1 MERERSKLRRCFN
14 QGCSGAETGGQRHPH
29 FLGKRYALLMILILR
44 CSFSAKRPST
54 SLGALPIFILRTTS
68 PVLTVACCL
77 CSDMDSLPK
86 PTFSDNLIYEN
97 RREVKY
103 VVSRPIQ
110 QDFNSP
116 SVTFQPIT
124 LTLKRGALV
133 LRGWLNVMTPV
144 VPTYASIVNCCPLL
158 RQRSPLIYY

>member
-1 MERERSKLRRCFN
+1 
-14 QGCSGAETGGQRHPH
+14 
-29 FLGKRYALLMILILR
+29 
-44 CSFSAKRPST
+44 
-54 SLGALPIFILRTTS
+54 
-68 PVLTVACCL
+68 
-77 CSDMDSLPK
+77 MDALPK

-116 SVTFQPIT
+116 SVTVQPIT

-133 LRGWLNVMTPV
+133 LPWV
-144 VPTYASIVNCCPLL
+144 AECDDS
-158 RQRSPLIYY
+158 RSADVRIHS